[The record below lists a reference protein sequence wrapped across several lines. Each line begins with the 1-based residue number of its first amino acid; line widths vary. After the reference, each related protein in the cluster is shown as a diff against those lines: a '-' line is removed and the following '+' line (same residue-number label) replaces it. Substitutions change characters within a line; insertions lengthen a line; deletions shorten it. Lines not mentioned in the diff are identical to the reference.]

1 MRKTFITSLLA
12 GFFLAC
18 IAPVNATAA
27 EAAKPQQET
36 ITVPTIAVLPF
47 ANRIR
52 GASSQGVG
60 ESVSE
65 ILTTE
70 LSSVGEYDLA
80 DRTDITKIM
89 DELNLSASGM
99 VDKASQLKIGYL
111 VGARIIITGSVFQS
125 GKNNYIVAKIIG
137 VETSRVVGCSIKGVD
152 NPVDMISKLTPLI
165 SAKIQKNAK
174 KLLPTIPE
182 PDAVIKKLKEQIGDV
197 KGTKVY
203 VHIQERSIVNI
214 DPAAETEMKKLLLAL
229 GFDVVES
236 ADKADFRIT
245 GEGLAENSGQFKQFF
260 SATARIEINIHNKS
274 DKLIASDRQVETV
287 ASPAV
292 SIAAKQALAQASLII
307 AERLI
312 PKLKK

>member
-1 MRKTFITSLLA
+1 MKKRLIVSLLA
-12 GFFLAC
+12 GFCLAC
-18 IAPVNATAA
+18 IAPATSTAG
-27 EAAKPQQET
+27 ENQEES

-52 GASSQGVG
+52 GASSQGLG

-65 ILTTE
+65 VLTAE
-70 LSSVGEYDLA
+70 LSTVGEYDLA

-89 DELNLSASGM
+89 GELKLSASGM

-111 VGARIIITGSVFQS
+111 VGARIIITGSVFKA

-137 VETSRVVGCSIKGVD
+137 VETSKVVGCSIKGVD
-152 NPVDMISKLTPLI
+152 NPVDMISKLTPII
-165 SAKIQKNAK
+165 SQKIQHNAR
-174 KLLPTIPE
+174 KLLPVIPD
-182 PDAVIKKLKEQIGDV
+182 PDAILKKLKEQIGNV

-203 VHIQERSIVNI
+203 VHITERAIVNI

-229 GFDVVES
+229 GFDVVDS

-260 SATARIEINIHNKS
+260 SATARVEINIRTKS

-287 ASPAV
+287 AGPAV
-292 SIAAKQALAQASLII
+292 SVAAKQALAQATLSMS
-307 AERLI
+307 ERLI
-312 PKLKK
+312 PLLKK